1 MRTIFSITLIGL
13 MALCI
18 GTVGCRQ
25 EAAPEAK
32 TRAPQTVRLIAAEE
46 GRLPRTVTLTGT
58 LAADQE
64 VTSGFKVAG
73 RVSEITVDLG
83 SSVRK
88 GEVLAHL
95 DPTDFRLRVEQAG
108 AALRQARARLGLS
121 PEGADE
127 QVDPEKT
134 ATVREAR
141 ALLDEARL
149 NRERMEKLK
158 ENDLIPQSD
167 FDAAIAKFLVAE
179 GRFQAS
185 IEDIR
190 NRQALLAEKKSDL
203 ALAHQQLSDATL
215 YAAMDGAVRERHATA
230 GEFLVAGAP
239 VVTLVR
245 LHPLRLKA
253 AVPERDAAAIRVG
266 QPVKVQIEGDD
277 AEYQG
282 RLARLSPVIEEKT
295 RTLAVEAEVDN
306 QEGRIRPGSFA
317 RAEILVV
324 AEQPVILVP
333 AKAIVSF
340 AGIEKVI
347 GEQEGLAM
355 ERRVRTGRRSGTQV
369 EIVEGLKPGELILAE
384 PGNLAGGQPITV
396 DGHAEAR

>member
-1 MRTIFSITLIGL
+1 

-18 GTVGCRQ
+18 VTVGCRR

-32 TRAPQTVRLIAAEE
+32 TKAPQTVRLIAAEE

-64 VTSGFKVAG
+64 VIAGFKVEG

-88 GEVLAHL
+88 GEVLARL
-95 DPTDFRLRVEQAG
+95 DPIDFRLRVEQAG

-121 PEGADE
+121 PEGDDE

-149 NRERMEKLK
+149 NRERMEQLK
-158 ENDLIPQSD
+158 ENALIPQAE
-167 FDAAIAKFLVAE
+167 FDSAIAKFLVAE
-179 GRFQAS
+179 GRLQAS
-185 IEDIR
+185 IEDIQ

-203 ALAHQQLSDATL
+203 AFARQQLSDATL

-245 LHPLRLKA
+245 LHPLRMKA

-266 QPVKVQIEGDD
+266 QPVQVQIEGDD
-277 AEYQG
+277 AVYQG

-317 RAEILVV
+317 RAEILVA

-347 GEQEGLAM
+347 GEREGLAI
-355 ERRVRTGRRSGTQV
+355 ERRVRIGRRSGTQV
-369 EIVEGLKPGELILAE
+369 EVLEGLKPGELIVAE

-396 DGHAEAR
+396 DRNAEAR